1 MRIEGSGKGASGGG
15 QTDYLGGKK
24 SMMRRLVRPFV
35 VVVGSGH
42 MQREDDPTRKI
53 RPGDVAWVP
62 PGDAATP
69 EGRA

>member
-1 MRIEGSGKGASGGG
+1 
-15 QTDYLGGKK
+15 
-24 SMMRRLVRPFV
+24 
-35 VVVGSGH
+35 